1 MPSKKSFVLW
11 SREELA
17 YFCPAFCG
25 PLEPSGV
32 AWGIFRN
39 LAASLPN
46 SQPMSVGS
54 SPLAPLYKTGTTES
68 CAFLFTEHFKP

>member
-11 SREELA
+11 SREELG
-17 YFCPAFCG
+17 YFSPAFRG

-39 LAASLPN
+39 LAISLPN
-46 SQPMSVGS
+46 SQPTSVGS
-54 SPLAPLYKTGTTES
+54 LPLAPLYKAGTTEF
-68 CAFLFTEHFKP
+68 CAFLLIEHFKP